1 MRLKMEENKNEENIK
16 NDVET
21 VSEVNKTNNTEEL
34 KKETVDTVSQV
45 KDTIKNVNIKQ
56 DGIETKGFII
66 EMFKNPVEKLQQ
78 IVNKDNGKYLTYA
91 IIILA
96 IWVISELVS
105 RSFSFKHV
113 WGLSNVSSAFISIVV
128 SGITP
133 IISILVLSLIVFI
146 INKKNKKQLTTIITV
161 IISASIPLV
170 LASVVSLLKIAN
182 TKISLITIPFTELCN
197 VISIVLMYFAIKAV
211 FGIEKNSEFI
221 KKFVVIETVY
231 YIIYIILSLFN
242 VNI

>member
-1 MRLKMEENKNEENIK
+1 MEENKKEENIE
-16 NDVET
+16 NNVET
-21 VSEVNKTNNTEEL
+21 VSEENKANNTEEL

-56 DGIETKGFII
+56 DSIETKGFIL

-91 IIILA
+91 MIILA
-96 IWVISELVS
+96 IWVIAELVS

-133 IISILVLSLIVFI
+133 IISVLVLSFI
-146 INKKNKKQLTTIITV
+146 IFLMNKKNKKQLSTIISV
-161 IISASIPLV
+161 VISASIPLV
-170 LASVVSLLKIAN
+170 LASVVSLLKIVN
-182 TKISLITIPFTELCN
+182 TKTSLLTVPFTELCT
-197 VISIVLMYFAIKAV
+197 VISTILMYFAIKSV
-211 FGIEKNSEFI
+211 FEIEKNSDFI
-221 KKFVVIETVY
+221 KKFVIIEVIYYVVY
-231 YIIYIILSLFN
+231 LLLSLFN
-242 VNI
+242 VTI